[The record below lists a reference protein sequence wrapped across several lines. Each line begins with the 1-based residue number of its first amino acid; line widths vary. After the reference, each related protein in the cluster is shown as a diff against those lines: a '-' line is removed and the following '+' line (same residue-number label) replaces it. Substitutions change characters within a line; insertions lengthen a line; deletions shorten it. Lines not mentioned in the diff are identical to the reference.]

1 MKKILLSGCYGGGFG
16 NITKEIYDRYK
27 ELGGDLI
34 KTMKYNSDLFGC
46 SYYHSDRTDDIL
58 IQVIEEFKSKNL
70 PICGLDIEEY
80 DDENFDYEISDY
92 DGMESLELV
101 PIINITKLQ
110 SLNSTEEIKEYLDF
124 LNIKYKE

>member
-16 NITKEIYDRYK
+16 YINKEIYSRYK
-27 ELGGDLI
+27 ELGGDLT
-34 KTMKYNSDLFGC
+34 KTREYNSDLFG
-46 SYYHSDRTDDIL
+46 SSHYHTDRTDAIL

-70 PICGLDIEEY
+70 SVCGLDIEEY

-101 PIINITKLQ
+101 PIINLTKLQ